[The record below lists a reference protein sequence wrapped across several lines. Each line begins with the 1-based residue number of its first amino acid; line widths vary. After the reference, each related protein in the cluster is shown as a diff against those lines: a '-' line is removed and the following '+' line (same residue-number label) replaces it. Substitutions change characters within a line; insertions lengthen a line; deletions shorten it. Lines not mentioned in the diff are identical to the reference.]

1 MDSIREK
8 REDHRAAQQV
18 VAVVAV
24 DTRRAL
30 VGGVI
35 AAVFIFLGAFL
46 VGRVGNAEA
55 KLLLEAMFPSL
66 RFLCSAIMAATA
78 TILTLLLT
86 LLTFSLS
93 MDMQFK
99 SSHYQRIRQIAWATS
114 VLLIAATLLL
124 LFNIIPTNESVETPA
139 GFYRVLY
146 YGMLSYAAIMGGG
159 MISIILMLFDAV
171 KDLTELA
178 DRESAHSILADDSR
192 DQ

>member
-1 MDSIREK
+1 M
-8 REDHRAAQQV
+8 
-18 VAVVAV
+18 
-24 DTRRAL
+24 RRAL

-46 VGRVGNAEA
+46 VGRVGNARR

-114 VLLIAATLLL
+114 VLLHCGHAPAA
-124 LFNIIPTNESVETPA
+124 FQHHSHQRISGNPA

-146 YGMLSYAAIMGGG
+146 YEHALVRGHHGRRHD
-159 MISIILMLFDAV
+159 FHHPDAF
-171 KDLTELA
+171 
-178 DRESAHSILADDSR
+178 
-192 DQ
+192 